1 MAQRR
6 PLDIQP
12 LDIQPLDITPNRGVF
27 DTPTNL
33 PDAEPGFIS
42 KAYDAIFN
50 APEFVT
56 EPARKF
62 AESTMPG
69 MDFTTDPNIP
79 EWIRKPVAMAKGFYG
94 GTVEGAAGLAS
105 PANIATAGRGR
116 IPQIASQILGAAQ
129 GLHGG
134 SELLQGNISEGLGDI
149 GFGALGVA
157 GGKPTK
163 PVKPRI
169 SIPAVVDEGIPSI
182 ESTKPGFFDKMDP
195 NMNQGMGDPELAGT
209 TPYRMGPAPLDIQPL
224 PKPTLATSPMGQTI
238 IIRQKNA
245 TPEIVKQA
253 KEAGFEFVDLN
264 DQGNFRF
271 KKTGP
276 GTAQPMLESEVGTIR
291 PTKGVIEGQL
301 GPKADIKKSSTTAEI
316 FNLPRALKAST
327 DFSAPLRQGITL
339 IHKKEFWTSVKPM
352 IKAWANEDAFRA
364 SQDAIAQRALFTKR
378 AGPNGTTLP
387 SFADDA
393 GLKLT
398 DLTDLSSREEALM
411 STWAEKV
418 PGVRASNRAYTAF
431 LNNLRADTFE
441 SLVKNGAVFGADS
454 KVDLKLARSLADF
467 VNTASGRGSLGKLES
482 SAVALNTLLFSPRL
496 MASRLKLL
504 NPAYYVMAPPQVRK
518 EAMKSLVALTAT
530 GNIITGLGRMAGG
543 EVSADPSSSDF
554 GKLKIGNVR
563 VDPYAGFQQYVVAA
577 NRLLNPMG
585 PSTGF
590 EGGTP
595 LTRGQMVTSSTSGN
609 EYDLWNQEP
618 GPYDPNSLTVA
629 ARFGRGKLHPV
640 LGFAASLFGGMKDMA
655 GKELNFST
663 MNPMENALSQ
673 QFIPLVA
680 QDLYELAQ
688 DPDASPELKALLS
701 LGPVFGMGVQT
712 YQPEDFEN

>member
-12 LDIQPLDITPNRGVF
+12 LDIQPLDINPNRSVF
-27 DTPTNL
+27 DTPTDL
-33 PDAEPGFIS
+33 PDAEPGFLS
-42 KAYDAIFN
+42 KIYDSVMN
-50 APEFVT
+50 APEFIT
-56 EPARKF
+56 EPARNF

-69 MDFTTDPNIP
+69 MDFTTDPSIP
-79 EWIRKPVAMAKGFYG
+79 EWIRKPIAMAKGFYG
-94 GTVEGAAGLAS
+94 GTVEGAAGQAS
-105 PANIATAGRGR
+105 PANLLTAGRGKL
-116 IPQIASQILGAAQ
+116 PQIAGQVLGSGQ
-129 GLHGG
+129 MLHGG
-134 SELLQGNISEGLGDI
+134 HELLQGNVTEGLGDI
-149 GFGALGVA
+149 GFGALGIA

-163 PVKPRI
+163 PAVKPRI

-182 ESTKPGFFDKMDP
+182 ESTKPGFFDRMDP

-209 TPYRMGPAPLDIQPL
+209 MPYKMGPTPLDVQPL
-224 PKPTLATSPMGQTI
+224 PKPSLATSPMGQTI

-245 TPEIVKQA
+245 TPEIIKQA
-253 KEAGFEFVDLN
+253 QEAGFKFVDLN

-271 KKTGP
+271 KKVGP
-276 GTAQPMLESEVGTIR
+276 GTTQPILESEVGTVR
-291 PTKGVIEGQL
+291 PTKSAIEGQL
-301 GPKADIKKSSTTAEI
+301 GPKADVKKSSTTAEI
-316 FNLPRALKAST
+316 FNLPRALKASM

-339 IHKKEFWTSVKPM
+339 IHKPEFWTSLKPM
-352 IKAWANEDAFRA
+352 VKAWANEDAFRA
-364 SQDAIAQRALFTKR
+364 SQDAIAQRAVFTKR
-378 AGPNGTTLP
+378 AGPNGKVLP

-411 STWAEKV
+411 STWAEKF
-418 PGVRASNRAYTAF
+418 PGVRRSNRAYTAF

-441 SLVKNGAVFGADS
+441 SLVREGNVLGADVKGNS
-454 KVDLKLARSLADF
+454 PLARALADF

-496 MASRLKLL
+496 IASRLKLL

-530 GNIITGLGRMAGG
+530 GNIVTQLGKMAGG
-543 EVSADPSSSDF
+543 EVSSDPSSSDF
-554 GKLKIGNVR
+554 GKLKIGNIR
-563 VDPYAGFQQYVVAA
+563 VDPYGGFQQYVVAA
-577 NRLLNPMG
+577 NRLLNPAG
-585 PSTGF
+585 PATGF
-590 EGGTP
+590 KGETP
-595 LTRGQMVTSSTSGN
+595 VTRGQMVTSSTSGN
-609 EYDLWNQEP
+609 EYDLWNPEP
-618 GPYDPNSLTVA
+618 GPFDPSPLTVA

-640 LGFAASLFGGMKDMA
+640 LGFASSLFGGMKDMA

-663 MNPMENALSQ
+663 MNPLENALSQ
-673 QFIPLVA
+673 QFIPLVV

-688 DPDASPELKALLS
+688 DPDASPELKALLA

-712 YQPEDFEN
+712 YQPEE